1 MALYDEPQKTG
12 NRLLGQNLVLQ
23 FDPNTSNWKYQ
34 YQPFNYTSMP
44 TMPTF
49 KTEPEFPTAPVTDTT
64 PETPTT
70 DPCPPGYIYDAEKK
84 MCVVDPNYVPPA
96 FEGEGAGQPTSE
108 APKPDLNAQSR
119 EAVESFI
126 ELKNEGNFDFNTYN
140 ADTRTVDYKP
150 EDDFAN
156 TAIGV
161 IAGAIHPI
169 LGIPFAIPKIDKF
182 TDEQALKNRGILK
195 EVEDPAN
202 PGQMKMVA
210 DLQQLNRVSE
220 VDIRGVPASAY
231 AQTHGSLVGDPEEAY
246 KKYAE
251 QLTVDEMP
259 MLGAADTTAFNF
271 PDVSF
276 EGIAGQFYSGGQ
288 RVDPALVQE
297 AITRGYTTTAQ
308 IQNYVDNKI
317 QQQQREAEEAAQAA
331 AEAETV
337 VEPTIEE
344 EITPEEFA
352 LPDVMTPEREQL
364 LDELD
369 TLLQQR
375 EDINKQ
381 KLDIQRKKED
391 AELIAQQAAEKEAE
405 RLRQLDIQRKQ
416 EEAQRLAD
424 EKAKQEA
431 EQEAERQRQLD
442 IQRKKEDA
450 ERAAAAERAKKE
462 AEAKAAAEKAAKDA
476 SRYREQR
483 VINEPSNRRSQ
494 ARERQRVS
502 GRGGSSYGGGI
513 RTGGG
518 RIVGGI

>member
-1 MALYDEPQKTG
+1 MALYDEPQTTG

-34 YQPFNYTSMP
+34 YQPFNYSNIP

-49 KTEPEFPTAPVTDTT
+49 KTEPEFPIAPPTDDTT
-64 PETPTT
+64 PETPTD

-96 FEGEGAGQPTSE
+96 FAGGDGGQPTPE

-140 ADTRTVDYKP
+140 ADNRTVDYTPK
-150 EDDFAN
+150 EDFTN
-156 TAIGV
+156 TALGV
-161 IAGAIHPI
+161 VAGAIHPI
-169 LGIPFAIPKIDKF
+169 LGIPFAIKGIDKF
-182 TDEQALKNRGILK
+182 TDEQALKTRGILK

-271 PDVSF
+271 PDIGF
-276 EGIAGQFYSGGQ
+276 EGVAGQFYSGGQ

-297 AITRGYTTTAQ
+297 AMSKGFTTSSQ
-308 IQNYVDNKI
+308 IQNYVDQETQK
-317 QQQQREAEEAAQAA
+317 REKAEE
-331 AEAETV
+331 
-337 VEPTIEE
+337 
-344 EITPEEFA
+344 
-352 LPDVMTPEREQL
+352 ER
-364 LDELD
+364 
-369 TLLQQR
+369 
-375 EDINKQ
+375 
-381 KLDIQRKKED
+381 
-391 AELIAQQAAEKEAE
+391 IA
-405 RLRQLDIQRKQ
+405 
-416 EEAQRLAD
+416 
-424 EKAKQEA
+424 
-431 EQEAERQRQLD
+431 
-442 IQRKKEDA
+442 
-450 ERAAAAERAKKE
+450 KE
-462 AEAKAAAEKAAKDA
+462 AEAQKAKETPSDKFEEERRKREEQTGADFSNIQRQAYDKGTAADRGYDRGWIGFSPSKGGA
-476 SRYREQR
+476 S
-483 VINEPSNRRSQ
+483 VKG
-494 ARERQRVS
+494 ERL
-502 GRGGSSYGGGI
+502 RGGI
-513 RTGGG
+513 
-518 RIVGGI
+518 

>member
-1 MALYDEPQKTG
+1 
-12 NRLLGQNLVLQ
+12 
-23 FDPNTSNWKYQ
+23 
-34 YQPFNYTSMP
+34 
-44 TMPTF
+44 
-49 KTEPEFPTAPVTDTT
+49 
-64 PETPTT
+64 
-70 DPCPPGYIYDAEKK
+70 

-96 FEGEGAGQPTSE
+96 FEGEGAGQPTPE

-140 ADTRTVDYKP
+140 ADSRTVDYNPKESFFDSP
-150 EDDFAN
+150 LG
-156 TAIGV
+156 IL
-161 IAGAIHPI
+161 AGAIHPV
-169 LGIPFAIPKIDKF
+169 LGIPFAVQKIDTY

-210 DLQQLNRVSE
+210 DLQQLNRISE

-231 AQTHGSLVGDPEEAY
+231 AQTHGTLVGDPEEAY

-251 QLTVDEMP
+251 GLSVDEMP

-276 EGIAGQFYSGGQ
+276 EGVAGQFYSGGQ

-308 IQNYVDNKI
+308 IQDYVDNKI

-331 AEAETV
+331 AAAEQEVVPTV
-337 VEPTIEE
+337 EE
-344 EITPEEFA
+344 EITPEEPTT
-352 LPDVMTPEREQL
+352 PDVMTPEREQL

-369 TLLQQR
+369 TLLQER
-375 EDINKQ
+375 ENINKQ

-391 AELIAQQAAEKEAE
+391 AELIAQQAAEKEAD

-431 EQEAERQRQLD
+431 DRQRQLD
-442 IQRKKEDA
+442 TQRKKEDA
-450 ERAAAAERAKKE
+450 EKAAADRARRD

-476 SRYREQR
+476 SRYREQK
-483 VINEPSNRRSQ
+483 VNYEPPSRR
-494 ARERQRVS
+494 REARQRQKVT

-518 RIVGGI
+518 RIIGGI

>member
-23 FDPNTSNWKYQ
+23 FDPSSSNWKYQ
-34 YQPFNYTSMP
+34 YQPFNYTSTP

-49 KTEPEFPTAPVTDTT
+49 KPEPAFPYAETPTTT
-64 PETPTT
+64 PEEPTT

-96 FEGEGAGQPTSE
+96 FGGEGGGQPTSE

-140 ADTRTVDYKP
+140 AENRTVDYTPK
-150 EDDFAN
+150 EDFTN

-169 LGIPFAIPKIDKF
+169 LGIPFAIPQIDKF
-182 TDEQALKNRGILK
+182 TDEQALKTRGILK

-259 MLGAADTTAFNF
+259 MLGAAETTAFKF
-271 PDVSF
+271 PDVGF

-297 AITRGYTTTAQ
+297 AISKGFTTSSQ
-308 IQNYVDNKI
+308 IQSYVDQETQKQEREEQERL
-317 QQQQREAEEAAQAA
+317 QQE
-331 AEAETV
+331 AEAEAQRIKKQ
-337 VEPTIEE
+337 EETI
-344 EITPEEFA
+344 F
-352 LPDVMTPEREQL
+352 EQ
-364 LDELD
+364 E
-369 TLLQQR
+369 
-375 EDINKQ
+375 
-381 KLDIQRKKED
+381 RKKREEQTGTD
-391 AELIAQQAAEKEAE
+391 LSSIQKQAYDRGTGSSRVRAAGGGTGFSPSKGGASVAGE
-405 RLRQLDIQRKQ
+405 RLR
-416 EEAQRLAD
+416 
-424 EKAKQEA
+424 
-431 EQEAERQRQLD
+431 
-442 IQRKKEDA
+442 
-450 ERAAAAERAKKE
+450 
-462 AEAKAAAEKAAKDA
+462 
-476 SRYREQR
+476 
-483 VINEPSNRRSQ
+483 
-494 ARERQRVS
+494 
-502 GRGGSSYGGGI
+502 GGI
-513 RTGGG
+513 
-518 RIVGGI
+518 

>member
-126 ELKNEGNFDFNTYN
+126 ELKNKGNFDFNTYN

-156 TAIGV
+156 TVIGV

-271 PDVSF
+271 PDIGF
-276 EGIAGQFYSGGQ
+276 EGVAGQFYSGGQ

-297 AITRGYTTTAQ
+297 AMSKGFTTSSQ
-308 IQNYVDNKI
+308 IQNYVDQETQK
-317 QQQQREAEEAAQAA
+317 REKAEEERIAQ
-331 AEAETV
+331 EA
-337 VEPTIEE
+337 
-344 EITPEEFA
+344 
-352 LPDVMTPEREQL
+352 
-364 LDELD
+364 
-369 TLLQQR
+369 
-375 EDINKQ
+375 K
-381 KLDIQRKKED
+381 
-391 AELIAQQAAEKEAE
+391 AQQAKEEKSQIDFFEEERKKREEQTGTDLSSIQRQAYDRGTKADRARATGKGGTGFSPSKGGASVAGE
-405 RLRQLDIQRKQ
+405 RLR
-416 EEAQRLAD
+416 
-424 EKAKQEA
+424 
-431 EQEAERQRQLD
+431 
-442 IQRKKEDA
+442 
-450 ERAAAAERAKKE
+450 
-462 AEAKAAAEKAAKDA
+462 
-476 SRYREQR
+476 
-483 VINEPSNRRSQ
+483 
-494 ARERQRVS
+494 
-502 GRGGSSYGGGI
+502 GGI
-513 RTGGG
+513 
-518 RIVGGI
+518 

>member
-23 FDPNTSNWKYQ
+23 FDPSSSNWKYQ
-34 YQPFNYTSMP
+34 YQPFNYTSTP

-49 KTEPEFPTAPVTDTT
+49 KPEPAFPYAETPTTT
-64 PETPTT
+64 PEEPTT

-96 FEGEGAGQPTSE
+96 FGGEGGGQPTPE
-108 APKPDLNAQSR
+108 PPKPDPNAQSR

-140 ADTRTVDYKP
+140 AENRTVDYTPK
-150 EDDFAN
+150 EDFTN

-161 IAGAIHPI
+161 VAGAIHPI
-169 LGIPFAIPKIDKF
+169 LGIPFAIPQIDKF
-182 TDEQALKNRGILK
+182 TDEQALKTRGILK

-259 MLGAADTTAFNF
+259 MLGAAETTAFKF
-271 PDVSF
+271 PDVGF

-297 AITRGYTTTAQ
+297 AISKGFTTSSQ
-308 IQNYVDNKI
+308 IQSYVDQETQKQEREEQERL
-317 QQQQREAEEAAQAA
+317 QQE
-331 AEAETV
+331 AEAEAQRIKKQ
-337 VEPTIEE
+337 EETI
-344 EITPEEFA
+344 F
-352 LPDVMTPEREQL
+352 EQ
-364 LDELD
+364 E
-369 TLLQQR
+369 
-375 EDINKQ
+375 
-381 KLDIQRKKED
+381 RKKREEQTGTD
-391 AELIAQQAAEKEAE
+391 LSSIQKQAYDRGTGSSRVRAAGGGTGFSPSKGGASVAGE
-405 RLRQLDIQRKQ
+405 RLR
-416 EEAQRLAD
+416 
-424 EKAKQEA
+424 
-431 EQEAERQRQLD
+431 
-442 IQRKKEDA
+442 
-450 ERAAAAERAKKE
+450 
-462 AEAKAAAEKAAKDA
+462 
-476 SRYREQR
+476 
-483 VINEPSNRRSQ
+483 
-494 ARERQRVS
+494 
-502 GRGGSSYGGGI
+502 GGI
-513 RTGGG
+513 
-518 RIVGGI
+518 